1 MGLSP
6 ATETGVRW
14 HAQGMAIRQPPVDLE
29 FVLFDLG
36 GVLIRL
42 GGVSAMRQLAGIES
56 DEELWHRWLTCRW
69 VRSYERG
76 MCSSEEFSA
85 GVVADWDLA
94 ITAEEFIEGFRLW
107 PQGLIDGAELLVEAV
122 GRSAR
127 VGCISNTNALHASRV
142 AQMGRLMDLFEV
154 RFLSHELGLVKPDRE
169 LFDHVSAVL
178 GVAPGRVVLLD
189 DNAANVA
196 QATVAGFIGIQ
207 VRGVDEARRALVDLG
222 VLDADGG

>member
-14 HAQGMAIRQPPVDLE
+14 HAQGMAIRQPSVDLE

-36 GVLIRL
+36 GVLVRL

-56 DEELWHRWLTCRW
+56 DEELWRRWLSCRW
-69 VRSYERG
+69 VRSFERG
-76 MCSSEEFSA
+76 MCSSEEFAA
-85 GVVADWDLA
+85 GMVADWDLA
-94 ITAEEFIEGFRLW
+94 TSAEDFIEGFRVW
-107 PQGLIDGAELLVEAV
+107 PEGLIDGAELLVEAV
-122 GRSAR
+122 GRCVR
-127 VGCISNTNALHASRV
+127 VGCISNTNALHSSQL

-178 GVAPGRVVLLD
+178 GVAPGRAVFLD
-189 DNAANVA
+189 DNATNVTE
-196 QATVAGFIGIQ
+196 ATAAGFVGIQ
-207 VRGVDEARRALVDLG
+207 VRGVDEARTALVDLG